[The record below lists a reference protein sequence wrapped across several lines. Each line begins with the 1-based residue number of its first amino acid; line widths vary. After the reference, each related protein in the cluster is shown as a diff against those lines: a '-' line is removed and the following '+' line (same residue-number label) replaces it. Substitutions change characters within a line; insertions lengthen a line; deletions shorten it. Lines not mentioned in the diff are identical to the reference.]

1 MNSILAIE
9 WLKIKKYRTFW
20 VLIIFFFA
28 LLPLWNIFIYKGFI
42 SSGPKGGINF
52 LSQAYSFPS
61 VWANFGFWG
70 SIFILFPSILMIILT
85 ANEYGFRTHRQNVID
100 GWSRLQA
107 FHAKCLMV
115 LSLSIISTL
124 YLFITG
130 ALMGISV
137 SGGTT
142 FFTTDL
148 KMVGYFFLLSLNY
161 LGFAFFITTLIR
173 KSGLSIGL
181 FLLYSLIL
189 ENMLKGIM
197 NWFLPVNYGN
207 LLPLQSSDE
216 LLPLPFMKM
225 ATGLLSDKAAIPDY
239 TLVLFSLGWCLVY
252 YLIGRRLIL
261 RRDW

>member
-1 MNSILAIE
+1 MSSLLAIE

-20 VLIIFFFA
+20 VLSIFFFA

-42 SSGPKGGINF
+42 SAGSSEMNF
-52 LSQAYSFPS
+52 FAQSYSFPAI
-61 VWANFGFWG
+61 WGNFGFWA

-100 GWSRLQA
+100 GWSRLQS

-115 LSLSIISTL
+115 VVLALVSTI
-124 YLFITG
+124 YMFIT
-130 ALMGISV
+130 ATVMGISI

-142 FFTTDL
+142 FFTNEIE
-148 KMVGYFFLLSLNY
+148 KVGYFFLLSLNY

-181 FLLYSLIL
+181 FLLYSLII
-189 ENMLKGIM
+189 ENMLKGIL
-197 NWFLPVNYGN
+197 NWKLPIKAGN
-207 LLPLQSSDE
+207 LLALQASDE
-216 LLPLPFMKM
+216 LLPFPFLK
-225 ATGLLSDKAAIPDY
+225 TAAAMIPGTQPQIPDY
-239 TLVLFSLGWCLVY
+239 GYVIATICWLVVY
-252 YLIGRRLIL
+252 YVVGRTIIL